1 MAKHFAIMLH
11 HGLGDVIC
19 ALPALW
25 AADRHLGREGRF
37 DIVVKSP
44 LEAGVL
50 RSVDWQGRMRVH
62 YLNAGPPWRRIA
74 HTLAVAI
81 RLRAARPDVFLA
93 PHVTSHDMA
102 ARLARLVGA
111 PWAVLPAAT
120 EDERHVAKVRGE
132 HKTRYYARF
141 LGKSGLPMDI
151 DQLCF
156 PPLAQGGRQPD
167 GGLRLVLAPAVG
179 AAGEQH
185 KSWPAIHFSALANAM
200 IERWPDA
207 RLVLFAAPPERPL
220 LERVLAGVSEEK
232 RSRVELLTPPAPE
245 LAAEALVGAS
255 CVVTSCSG
263 ASHLAAWADAPIVG
277 IYGPT
282 NPGFTGPF
290 SSKLHVIRKGY
301 ACSPCYRA
309 DFISGCG
316 TPVCMTDIM
325 PGDVLPV
332 VAATVAGLPPSVLPI
347 LETTHAIGPDRRI
360 AGAVA

>member
-1 MAKHFAIMLH
+1 MLH

-50 RSVDWQGRMRVH
+50 RSVDWQGQMRIL
-62 YLNAGPPWRRIA
+62 YLNAGPAWLRLA
-74 HTLAVAI
+74 HTLSVAI

-93 PHVTSHDMA
+93 PHVTSQGMA

-111 PWAVLPAAT
+111 PRAVLPGAAD
-120 EDERHVAKVRGE
+120 DEHHVAKTPGE
-132 HKTRYYARF
+132 HKTQYYARF
-141 LGKSGLPMDI
+141 LEKSGLSVDMAG
-151 DQLCF
+151 LGF
-156 PPLAQGGRQPD
+156 PPLPQDRRKPD
-167 GGLRLVLAPAVG
+167 DGLRLVLAPAVG

-185 KSWPAIHFSALANAM
+185 KGWPAVYFSALANAM

-220 LERVLAGVSEEK
+220 LELVLAGVTEEK
-232 RSRVELLTPPAPE
+232 RAHVELLTPLAPE

-263 ASHLAAWADAPIVG
+263 ASHLAAWADTPIVG

-290 SSKLHVIRKGY
+290 SSRLHVIRKGY
-301 ACSPCYRA
+301 ACSPCYRVA
-309 DFISGCG
+309 FIGGCG
-316 TPVCMTDIM
+316 TPVCMTDIT
-325 PGDVLPV
+325 PADVLPV
-332 VAATVAGLPPSVLPI
+332 VAAAVAGSPPPPLPI
-347 LETTHAIGPDRRI
+347 LETTNAIKPDRRVPGVP
-360 AGAVA
+360 A